1 MHILNMFTSQG
12 FIIPF
17 VILVA
22 IVVVFALWFFS
33 RDSEAKEEDPII
45 TDFKRVEKEL
55 EDIKNRLGR

>member
-1 MHILNMFTSQG
+1 MFTSQE

-17 VILVA
+17 VIIVA

-33 RDSEAKEEDPII
+33 RDGKYKEEDPII

-55 EDIKNRLGR
+55 EDIKNKLGR

>member
-1 MHILNMFTSQG
+1 MFTLQE

-17 VILVA
+17 VIVVA

>member
-1 MHILNMFTSQG
+1 MHILNMFTSQE

-17 VILVA
+17 LILVA

>member
-1 MHILNMFTSQG
+1 MHILNMFTSQE